1 MPAPQA
7 SIRIQVKGRVFRDAK
22 ALTKKAIEG
31 AVREVVQKSE
41 ERLNEVLMPRPAPG
55 VYLTVAQARGNG
67 WRTRNPSAPDPSSS
81 GHYRKNLH
89 TKIRGLFGRIDD
101 GGVLYGP
108 WLEGI
113 SARNRVTRFKGYAS
127 FRKTRQWAQKQT
139 KGILRKHMAHLMRKL
154 N

>member
-7 SIRIQVKGRVFRDAK
+7 SLQVRITGRVFRDGATLTRK
-22 ALTKKAIEG
+22 AVEG
-31 AVREVVQKSE
+31 AVREVVEKTE

-55 VYLTVAQARGNG
+55 VYLTVAQARGTG
-67 WRTRNPSAPDPSSS
+67 WRTRNPSAADPSSS

-89 TKIRGLFGRIDD
+89 KDIRGLFGRIDD
-101 GGVLYGP
+101 GGVL
-108 WLEGI
+108 
-113 SARNRVTRFKGYAS
+113 SARNRVTRFKGYAA

-139 KGILRKHMAHLMRKL
+139 KTILRKHITHLMRKL